1 MIGVLAVSVGA
12 SGAGVLGQKP
22 PTPPTE
28 KPPSK
33 TPPEETINLSARLVN
48 VFFSVTDRRNSLITD
63 LRREEVKVY
72 ENGQEQEIFTF
83 VRQTDLPLTIALLID
98 ISGSQQYTLPEEK
111 MAAAQFIRS
120 VIRPGQDVVS
130 IVAFRDEVIL
140 VQDFTSTVSRL
151 EEALAKVRYTPPT
164 RQDTESKFGGTSL
177 YDAVYLTAGELLSR
191 QAGRRTILLLTDGED
206 TTSVYKIQQAI
217 EQALRAE
224 AIIFAIGIGDR
235 FRYGLNEGVLKRL
248 AQETGGRAYFPR
260 TSEDLIRAFREIERE
275 LRSQY
280 LVAYYP
286 SASSPEGSYRS
297 ILIRIPTRKDVRVHH
312 RRGYYVPKMA
322 AESSAESYGRSAAG
336 GRERAT
342 PPLAS
347 K

>member
-1 MIGVLAVSVGA
+1 MRRLLFSMGLIGLLGLSGSWA
-12 SGAGVLGQKP
+12 SAPSRLQEKSSTPRIQKP
-22 PTPPTE
+22 Q
-28 KPPSK
+28 
-33 TPPEETINLSARLVN
+33 EETINLSARLVN

-63 LRREEVKVY
+63 IRREEVKVY

-98 ISGSQQYTLPEEK
+98 ISGSQEHTLPEEK
-111 MAAAQFIRS
+111 RAAAQFIRS
-120 VIRPGQDVVS
+120 VVRPGKDVVS

-140 VQDFTSTVSRL
+140 MQDFTSTVSRL
-151 EEALAKVRYTPPT
+151 EEALARVRYTPPT
-164 RQDTESKFGGTSL
+164 RQDADSKFGGTSL
-177 YDAVYLTAGELLSR
+177 YDAIYLTSNELLAR

-206 TTSVYKIQQAI
+206 TTSVYKLQQAV

-235 FRYGLNEGVLKRL
+235 FRYGINEGVLKRL

-260 TSEDLIRAFREIERE
+260 TSEDLTKAFREIELE

-286 SASSPEGSYRS
+286 SASSPGGSYRS
-297 ILIRIPTRKDVRVHH
+297 ISIRIPTRKSVKVHH
-312 RRGYYVPKMA
+312 RRGYYAPKTA
-322 AESSAESYGRSAAG
+322 ADSSEESSSR
-336 GRERAT
+336 
-342 PPLAS
+342 
-347 K
+347 